1 MIRGLSFNLW
11 ANGRLSL
18 NKVFT
23 LFLRFKQNQAIS
35 VILVS
40 IKAPEMT

>member
-1 MIRGLSFNLW
+1 MY
-11 ANGRLSL
+11 
-18 NKVFT
+18 T
-23 LFLRFKQNQAIS
+23 LQIMNMCGETAIMVVLKIKQNQAIS